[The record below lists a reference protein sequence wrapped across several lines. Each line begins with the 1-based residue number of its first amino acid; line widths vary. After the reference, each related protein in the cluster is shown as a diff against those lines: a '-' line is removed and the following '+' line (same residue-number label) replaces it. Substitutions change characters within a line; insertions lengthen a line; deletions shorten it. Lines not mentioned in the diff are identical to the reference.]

1 MFSQRMASLPPRWA
15 ARLKALGGNAPG
27 ISFSSLR
34 PVPHYPCAVLT
45 TSLPLLL
52 RPSVGNQCF
61 LVQPQHI
68 TPYSLC
74 RDTNTPWSSSAAS
87 IPPFPPSLPLQLRT
101 QTRGRRNPSLPL
113 HEWGFHSCEV
123 VFPRWYV
130 FYFTQSDSY

>member
-61 LVQPQHI
+61 FGA
-68 TPYSLC
+68 TPAHHSV
-74 RDTNTPWSSSAAS
+74 
-87 IPPFPPSLPLQLRT
+87 FPLQGHKYTLELIC
-101 QTRGRRNPSLPL
+101 S
-113 HEWGFHSCEV
+113 FHSSFSAVSPPAAADPDPWEKEPFAPLARVGFPQLRSCVSEV
-123 VFPRWYV
+123 VCIL
-130 FYFTQSDSY
+130 FYPI